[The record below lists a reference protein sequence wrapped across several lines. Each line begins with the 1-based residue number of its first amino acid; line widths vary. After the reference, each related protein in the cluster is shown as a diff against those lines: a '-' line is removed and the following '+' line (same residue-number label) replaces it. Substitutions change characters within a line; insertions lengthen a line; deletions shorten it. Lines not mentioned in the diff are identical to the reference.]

1 MQLSNLTL
9 PLKKFLQTTLFILIC
24 FVGKPSEAQYY
35 PHIDT
40 VEIIPNN
47 PLISDSIQI
56 RTVQM
61 ITTRGIKISDTM
73 WVIADTIHLRSCFAA
88 GWQQSTKTFV
98 DTFSIGLLTQG
109 TYTIKLISYESPIGT
124 VCNPI
129 DTASL
134 SQIFQV
140 IDDIG
145 MEEVKW
151 RNRTDFKLYPNPSSG
166 QQQINLYI
174 QVPVPLQINLHNLSG
189 KKVIEVF
196 NGPSAQGQ
204 QEFEVDLSHLP
215 QGLYFYH
222 IRVGEE
228 WQYLKTVKQ

>member
-1 MQLSNLTL
+1 MPYKQVPS
-9 PLKKFLQTTLFILIC
+9 LFHLFAFTALII
-24 FVGKPSEAQYY
+24 VIGSISSKAQCC

-40 VEIIPNN
+40 VNIIPNN

-134 SQIFQV
+134 FQAFEV

-145 MEEVKW
+145 LEEVKLE
-151 RNRTDFKLYPNPSSG
+151 NGIKLELFPNPFSSL
-166 QQQINLYI
+166 QQINLFTQI
-174 QVPVPLQINLHNLSG
+174 PVPLQINLHDISG
-189 KKVIEVF
+189 QKVKQVF
-196 NGPSAQGQ
+196 RRQSVQGQ
-204 QEFEVDLSHLP
+204 QKFEVDVSHLP
-215 QGLYFYH
+215 NGVYFY
-222 IRVGEE
+222 RVKVGEE
-228 WQYLKTVKQ
+228 WQYLKTIKY